1 MRSDVSQMNSPAQGV
16 AGLQGLNRAA
26 TPLWMRSDL
35 PAQPSP
41 GSLSPVVFWGVEEG
55 LLRHFYDK

>member
-1 MRSDVSQMNSPAQGV
+1 MTRVRSDVTQVRSDVSQLNSPAQGV
-16 AGLQGLNRAA
+16 MGLPGLNRAA

-41 GSLSPVVFWGVEEG
+41 G
-55 LLRHFYDK
+55 